1 MCRSRSPPWPH
12 RWSAVSSRPRRG
24 CSGRCPQGFLHRS
37 PRPSPPR
44 PSCPHGL
51 AARSPP
57 WRCNDPL
64 RQSRFDRHCFRSL
77 DASQESTGVHGVP
90 RIEFL
95 LYPPREAEVVAS
107 GAPHVQLLLDGER
120 SLLHDHGATPAE
132 PYLAHLPYDLN
143 EPFFAAGE
151 PGEGHPGSGMAGET
165 GPDAGAIGSPTTES
179 RTAVRSEGGA
189 PILSPTSPASQG
201 RRAKRSQNSPPSSS
215 PRMCVSPWERKTSTA
230 VDDCASTAGSIP
242 SNRAA
247 MTPRSPSQSI
257 SSASSTNWLKEE
269 CVSSCT
275 AFAIFAC
282 SSTSRKTVL
291 AVSLIGC
298 SLKFASAMTPSVP
311 REPVN
316 SLERSYPATFL
327 TTLPPAFATVPSAST
342 TFTPMIRSL
351 IVPYLRRLGP
361 EEFAATI
368 PPTVAPSSGG
378 STPSI
383 WSDSARLSCRSCS
396 CRPAWTR
403 TI

>member
-120 SLLHDHGATPAE
+120 SLLHDHAASPATSTSPSSPPESPAKVTPVPAWPERLAPTPARS
-132 PYLAHLPYDLN
+132 
-143 EPFFAAGE
+143 AA
-151 PGEGHPGSGMAGET
+151 
-165 GPDAGAIGSPTTES
+165 PTTES

-247 MTPRSPSQSI
+247 MTPRSPSQRI

-351 IVPYLRRLGP
+351 IVPYLRRLSP

-368 PPTVAPSSGG
+368 PPTVVSFTVG